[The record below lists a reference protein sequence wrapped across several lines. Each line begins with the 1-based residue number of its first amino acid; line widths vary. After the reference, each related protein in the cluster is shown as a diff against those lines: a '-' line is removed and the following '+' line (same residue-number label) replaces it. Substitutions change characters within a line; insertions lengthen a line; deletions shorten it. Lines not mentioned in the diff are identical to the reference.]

1 MARAASALR
10 LQKRLAAD
18 GAKVAITYVN
28 GKDKAEAV
36 VKEIKAQGGEA
47 VAIQADS
54 ADRKAVAAAVAQTA
68 KQFGRLDILVNNAG
82 VAVLG
87 ANGTEAEIAANL
99 DRQFAVNVHGVA
111 AAVDAAAKVI
121 NDNGRIITIG
131 SIMGDRAMFAGAS
144 GYAATKA
151 AVAGYS
157 RGWAHDFGARGVT
170 VNTVQP
176 GPIDTDMNPDNTDMA
191 NMLKSGLP
199 LKRYGKVEEIAA
211 AVAFLASPEAGYIT
225 GTTLNVDG
233 GANA

>member
-1 MARAASALR
+1 M
-10 LQKRLAAD
+10 
-18 GAKVAITYVN
+18 
-28 GKDKAEAV
+28 
-36 VKEIKAQGGEA
+36 KEIKAQGGEA
-47 VAIQADS
+47 FAIQADS
-54 ADRKAVAAAVAQTA
+54 GDRKAVAAAVAQTV
-68 KQFGRLDILVNNAG
+68 KLLGRLDILVNNAG

-87 ANGTEAEIAANL
+87 AQGTEAEIEASL

-121 NDNGRIITIG
+121 KDNGRIITIG

-191 NMLKSGLP
+191 NMLKSGG
-199 LKRYGKVEEIAA
+199 RGKPAM
-211 AVAFLASPEAGYIT
+211 
-225 GTTLNVDG
+225 
-233 GANA
+233 